1 MNDDELITN
10 DESGDD
16 LTEEELNQYALERA
30 KAAFPEMFQAPAPA
44 AAPAAEPPAATGDFM
59 DELFQTLEQKRWAA
73 ERDRQGM
80 IPGLVAAAAAAIPG
94 ISETTKSQL
103 SAQLASMPLEQ
114 LRQVQASGTHIVLGW
129 ALHGQDLASN
139 GGKPSATKPVA
150 RGAAGAPVTPSA
162 SPGYVPKYESDSM
175 EENRAADL
183 FRDAFADIYND
194 PAELETAIAQAMRGR

>member
-80 IPGLVAAAAAAIPG
+80 IPGLVAAAIPQ
-94 ISETTKSQL
+94 K
-103 SAQLASMPLEQ
+103 
-114 LRQVQASGTHIVLGW
+114 
-129 ALHGQDLASN
+129 
-139 GGKPSATKPVA
+139 K
-150 RGAAGAPVTPSA
+150 
-162 SPGYVPKYESDSM
+162 
-175 EENRAADL
+175 
-183 FRDAFADIYND
+183 
-194 PAELETAIAQAMRGR
+194 MRRWT